1 MKISVDVGGLDEFRK
16 AIEEWSKKA
25 PRSLGAALY
34 QEAECIMGDS
44 KEFYVPVDI
53 GALRASGHVQPPETS
68 GDKISVTL
76 GFGGPAA
83 PYALKVHEDLQAR
96 HTVGGAKYL
105 EKPFMQS
112 VEDLPKRLAQQA
124 QDLLND

>member
-1 MKISVDVGGLDEFRK
+1 MNINVDVGGLDKLKE
-16 AIEEWSKKA
+16 AIAKWVEKA
-25 PRSLGAALY
+25 PQSLGALLH
-34 QEAECIMGDS
+34 QEAEIVMGDS
-44 KEFYVPVDI
+44 KEHHVPVDI
-53 GALRASGHVQPPETS
+53 GALRASGHVLPPEIS

-96 HTVGGAKYL
+96 HKVGGAKYL
-105 EKPFMQS
+105 EKPFMKRA
-112 VEDLPKRLAQQA
+112 EGLPQRLAQQA